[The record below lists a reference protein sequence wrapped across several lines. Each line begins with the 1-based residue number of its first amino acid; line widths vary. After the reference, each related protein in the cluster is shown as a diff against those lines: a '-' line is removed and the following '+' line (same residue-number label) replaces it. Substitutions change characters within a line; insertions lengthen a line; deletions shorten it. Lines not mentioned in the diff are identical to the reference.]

1 MGMTVEKGAPPKW
14 RKHVVGLA
22 GGMATGIV
30 GAFVTIRLIESGALG
45 EFEGSQ
51 LAAAVVGLIFLLTAL
66 GVGAEVVSPRLGA
79 QFLNVENEEDLRE
92 QRRMLAR
99 STASMIA
106 WGLILFVLA
115 ASGPKGALTAVPAL
129 IAIAGLLAAIIA
141 LTAGQWRLMD
151 ELLRQ
156 ISNEGGNM
164 AFYLTLL
171 FGGGWATLAYLG
183 FVPGPGHLDWIT
195 LISVATLA
203 GTTIAAGKRGLL
215 NPR

>member
-1 MGMTVEKGAPPKW
+1 MEMTMEKGAPPKW

-22 GGMATGIV
+22 VGMVAGIA
-30 GAFVTIRLIESGALG
+30 GAFGMIRLIESGALG

-51 LAAAVVGLIFLLTAL
+51 LAASTVGLIFLLTAV
-66 GVGAEVVSPRLGA
+66 GVGAGLVSPRLGA
-79 QFLNVENEEDLRE
+79 QYLNVENAEDLRD
-92 QRRMLAR
+92 QRRMLAL
-99 STASMIA
+99 STLGMIA

-115 ASGPKGALTAVPAL
+115 ASGPTGALPALPAL
-129 IAIAGLLAAIIA
+129 IAVAGLLAVVTA
-141 LTAGQWRLMD
+141 LTASQWRLMD
-151 ELLRQ
+151 ELMRQ

-171 FGGGWATLAYLG
+171 VGGGWATLAYLG

-195 LISVATLA
+195 LISGATLA
-203 GTTIAAGKRGLL
+203 STTIAAGKRGLL

>member
-1 MGMTVEKGAPPKW
+1 MTVEKGAPPKW
-14 RKHVVGLA
+14 RKHVVGVAVGMVA
-22 GGMATGIV
+22 GIG
-30 GAFVTIRLIESGALG
+30 GAFAMIRLIESGALG

-51 LAAAVVGLIFLLTAL
+51 LAAAVVGLIFLLTAF
-66 GVGAEVVSPRLGA
+66 GVGAGLVSPRLGA
-79 QFLNVENEEDLRE
+79 QYLNVENADDLRD
-92 QRRMLAR
+92 QRRMLAL
-99 STASMIA
+99 SALGMIA
-106 WGLILFVLA
+106 WGLILFILA
-115 ASGPKGALTAVPAL
+115 ASGPTGALQALPAL
-129 IAIAGLLAAIIA
+129 IVVAGLLAAVTV

-151 ELLRQ
+151 ELMRQ
-156 ISNEGGNM
+156 ISNEGGNV
-164 AFYLTLL
+164 AFYLTML